1 MEFQNKSLITLPRRD
16 DWNEKKKTINEKNKN
31 DKENFGVWQKEK
43 ALPNEQKFL
52 KVHEPEMRRQEVGK
66 VG

>member
-1 MEFQNKSLITLPRRD
+1 MTEMK
-16 DWNEKKKTINEKNKN
+16 KKKTINEKNKN